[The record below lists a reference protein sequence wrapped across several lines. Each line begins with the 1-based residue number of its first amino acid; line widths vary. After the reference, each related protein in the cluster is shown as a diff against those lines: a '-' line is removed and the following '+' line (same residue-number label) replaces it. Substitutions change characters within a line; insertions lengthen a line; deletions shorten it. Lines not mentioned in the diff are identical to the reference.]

1 MVFGLIN
8 NLSSKIVFLI
18 AVIASIAMLNANYNQ
33 TFILKKKSSNS
44 FEEYL
49 INYNDLILIKCKNKM
64 FPNQIFFGGKFA
76 GIKNNYILFETNNKS
91 LESLNLNDIEVIY
104 TGNVRT
110 WKDLRDKWN
119 LYLSLLIIPG
129 SIDMVNSPSA
139 TITDGVS
146 PGFAAVITWSFFS
159 MLSYVTYA
167 PIIASIDFNKRKK
180 NAIEFII
187 GPNHW
192 EIN

>member
-18 AVIASIAMLNANYNQ
+18 AMTASITTLNANYNQ
-33 TFILKKKSSNS
+33 TLVLKKKSSNS
-44 FEEYL
+44 FEEYS
-49 INYNDLILIKCKNKM
+49 INSNDLILIKCKNKI
-64 FPNQIFFGGKFA
+64 FPNQIFFGGKVI
-76 GIKNNYILFETNNKS
+76 GIKDNHILFETNDKS
-91 LESLNLNDIEVIY
+91 LESLNLHDIEAIY

-110 WKDLRDKWN
+110 WKDLHRKWG

-129 SIDMVNSPSA
+129 SIDMANGNYV
-139 TITDGVS
+139 TDVVS
-146 PGFAAVITWSFFS
+146 PGFASVITWSFFS

-187 GPNHW
+187 GPSYW